1 MEETIGQQ
9 LQQARQSQQ
18 LTLEQVASATLMRVR
33 YLRALEEGDFAAMP
47 SMAQARGFLRAYASY
62 LKLDPEPLLKE
73 LNGSPTRDP
82 ATVPLSQPDVQ
93 PSRDVQINYEE
104 ADAIYRNL
112 GKQLQYQRELLGL
125 SLDDVV
131 RYTHLRRHY
140 LDALEKGKIDDLPSP
155 VQGRG
160 FLEKTQTMV
169 NSSRP
174 SSRAS

>member
-73 LNGSPTRDP
+73 LTAAPPGILQRFHY
-82 ATVPLSQPDVQ
+82 LSQ
-93 PSRDVQINYEE
+93 
-104 ADAIYRNL
+104 
-112 GKQLQYQRELLGL
+112 
-125 SLDDVV
+125 
-131 RYTHLRRHY
+131 T
-140 LDALEKGKIDDLPSP
+140 
-155 VQGRG
+155 
-160 FLEKTQTMV
+160 
-169 NSSRP
+169 SSQAEMCR
-174 SSRAS
+174 